1 MCDFNLWIKI
11 HIYLQNENEFCQIEI
26 LLNFG
31 NFGKIFICECV
42 WIHINIPNRYVP
54 LSWHFQLQ
62 FSLDSCTNEFFNTT
76 FCYTMKVHNWLFFTI
91 LLFQNMDCNGFTI
104 SIPYSSALTQITA
117 NFIIRSFSYAV
128 LLATLEKRKIAN
140 NRRYA
145 RPKYHVDR
153 RQ

>member
-1 MCDFNLWIKI
+1 MKFTFHYTI
-11 HIYLQNENEFCQIEI
+11 ENSICQIEI

-31 NFGKIFICECV
+31 KRVAKYFIYV
-42 WIHINIPNRYVP
+42 SKSIHINIPNWYVP

-62 FSLDSCTNEFFNTT
+62 FSLGSWTYEFFNTT
-76 FCYTMKVHNWLFFTI
+76 FCYTMKVHNWLFLTI
-91 LLFQNMDCNGFTI
+91 LLFLNMDCNGFTI

-117 NFIIRSFSYAV
+117 NFIIRSFGYAV
-128 LLATLEKRKIAN
+128 LLATSDRRKIAN

-145 RPKYHVDR
+145 RPKYHVDH